1 MCVKVQFF
9 TLKCESKLTADLVDY
24 NDIAVLLTF
33 QDRLLL
39 ILSKMLNHK
48 VRYE

>member
-9 TLKCESKLTADLVDY
+9 TLKCESKLAADLVDY

-39 ILSKMLNHK
+39 IHIMENVKSQSTL
-48 VRYE
+48 